1 VPGDRFV
8 VFVQNYDQV
17 GNRAHGER
25 LAALVPLDRQKLA
38 AAALLLSPY
47 VPLLFMGEEYGETNP
62 FLYFTSH
69 ADPGVIEA
77 LRAGRRAE
85 FASFAWQA
93 EVPDPQAPE
102 TFLRS
107 RLDRARTCGPLL
119 RLYRDL
125 LALRRAEP
133 LLRPGTPTI
142 GVAFDAA
149 AGWVSLARALPGHAT
164 LVAAFNFAAERAGV
178 PLGVT
183 SGWDVVLT
191 TDDAR
196 YGGAAAPC
204 TVDARGVTVAPWSAV
219 LLRAR

>member
-1 VPGDRFV
+1 
-8 VFVQNYDQV
+8 VFVQNHDQV

-25 LAALVPLDRQKLA
+25 LAALVPVERLKLA
-38 AAALLLSPY
+38 AAVLLLSPY

-69 ADPGVIEA
+69 GDSALIEA
-77 LRAGRRAE
+77 IRAGRCAE
-85 FASFAWQA
+85 FARFAWQG

-107 RLDRARTCGPLL
+107 RLDGRRTCVPLL

-125 LALRRAEP
+125 LALRRTEP
-133 LLRPGTPTI
+133 LLRPATPTI

-149 AGWVSLARALPGHAT
+149 ADWVSLERALPGHAT
-164 LVAAFNFAAERAGV
+164 LVAAFNFAAEPTVV
-178 PLGVT
+178 PLATT
-183 SGWDVVLT
+183 SEWDVVLA

-196 YGGAAAPC
+196 YDGSGAPC
-204 TVDARGVTVAPWSAV
+204 MADARGVSVAPWSAI
-219 LLRAR
+219 LLRAH